1 MGIANNHDKVLNTQS
16 VNTMQS
22 LQGVTAWTVCD
33 HCEVRN
39 THSVSSMQSL
49 QGAKYKKCE

>member
-49 QGAKYKKCE
+49 QGVKYKKCE